1 MIKRRTADSEET
13 KINMDAP
20 LSVLNTIGLFI
31 TTLPNNVSI
40 FDTEETHSVIFFGI
54 NVDLTSE
61 NVGQYPE
68 FVRVDGYLISER
80 VVVCRFH

>member
-31 TTLPNNVSI
+31 TTMPNNVSI
-40 FDTEETHSVIFFGI
+40 FDTEETHSVIF
-54 NVDLTSE
+54 LE
-61 NVGQYPE
+61 
-68 FVRVDGYLISER
+68 
-80 VVVCRFH
+80 